1 MSPAAEWPAEPWV
14 RGRDREAECL
24 FQDGEMMPLVL
35 ADPSRTMTASEVDG
49 MLDRI
54 VACVDA
60 LAGIED
66 PAGFVAAAKRLTL
79 GVIAAD
85 AQAEADVDLGESE
98 QVTGLDLLRDHLRFN
113 DLATYEAAA
122 TLRDLLAA
130 LENE

>member
-1 MSPAAEWPAEPWV
+1 MSPAAEWPAEPWI
-14 RGRDREAECL
+14 RGQDRESECL
-24 FQDGEMMPLVL
+24 FQAGEMTPLRL
-35 ADPSRTMTASEVDG
+35 ADPSRTLTAPEIDG

-60 LAGIED
+60 LVGIED
-66 PAGFVAAAKRLTL
+66 PAGFVTAARRLTL
-79 GVIAAD
+79 GVLAAD

-98 QVTGLDLLRDHLRFN
+98 QVTGLDLLRDHLRLS

-122 TLRDLLAA
+122 ALRELLAT

>member
-14 RGRDREAECL
+14 RGQDREAECL
-24 FQDGEMMPLVL
+24 FQDGEMTPLVL
-35 ADPSRTMTASEVDG
+35 ADPSRIMTASEVDG

-66 PAGFVAAAKRLTL
+66 PAGFVAAARRLTL
-79 GVIAAD
+79 GVLAAG

-122 TLRDLLAA
+122 ALRDLLAT